1 MSITKRE
8 FELLVL
14 IEKKE
19 KNIDESLLANIEILL
34 EKGYVCKGTNEYIIS
49 QLGLDELEPYKVKRA
64 IILAAGFGSRM
75 VPITLNTPKPLVRVK
90 GKMIIDTLL
99 EAINKAGIEDVI
111 IVRGYLWEQFDLLKY
126 KYPNIKFID
135 NFLFNKENNISS
147 AYSVKHLLKNAYVM
161 EADLLLSNYDLIRKY
176 EYHTNYLGMYKDY
189 TDDWCFK
196 VENGIIKELNTSGDD
211 CYHMYG
217 ISYWTE
223 EDGKRMESSIEKVY
237 NMQDGKS
244 KYWDEVALC
253 ICKDEYEVNV
263 RECKEG
269 DVIEIDTFEELK
281 EIDDIYGK

>member
-1 MSITKRE
+1 MPITKRE

-19 KNIDESLLANIEILL
+19 KKIEDSLLVDIEELL
-34 EKGYVCKGTNEYIIS
+34 KKGYVCKIDNKYEIS
-49 QLGLDELEPYKVKRA
+49 PLGLDELEPYKVKRA

-99 EAINKAGIEDVI
+99 EAIVKAGIEEVV

-161 EADLLLSNYDLIRKY
+161 EADLLLSNYNLIRKY

-189 TDDWCFK
+189 TNDWCFK
-196 VENGIIKELNTSGDD
+196 VEDGIIKELNTSGDD

-223 EDGKRMESSIEKVY
+223 EDGEKMESSIEKVY

-244 KYWDEVALC
+244 KYWDEVALR